1 MQMTSLGRRGPLVSA
16 VGYGSWAIS
25 GMDWGQT
32 EDEISKRALHAALD
46 AGVNFIDTADN
57 YGRGHSEELIAE
69 VLEERGGREGIVIA
83 TKACNDFYNAT
94 DDDDLGYGP
103 IRTNTDRDYIIFA
116 AEQSLRRLKTDCLD
130 ILQLHSPGT
139 EDLDRDDPWEALA
152 TLKQQGKI
160 RHAGWSV
167 RSFCETEQTFL
178 LKRHADLIDV
188 IQVRHNLL
196 ERGAEEALFP
206 AAMRHGTGVI
216 VRSPILFG
224 FLTGK
229 FTRETRFGDDDHRR
243 MNLSPEKIDAYLRQL
258 EDLQWLF
265 DEFPDQT
272 MAQVALRFTISH
284 PACHTVIPSGKT
296 PEQVS
301 ENSRAGEI
309 GPLPPTTCE
318 RLGLPVLT

>member
-1 MQMTSLGRRGPLVSA
+1 MET
-16 VGYGSWAIS
+16 
-25 GMDWGQT
+25 
-32 EDEISKRALHAALD
+32 
-46 AGVNFIDTADN
+46 
-57 YGRGHSEELIAE
+57 
-69 VLEERGGREGIVIA
+69 
-83 TKACNDFYNAT
+83 
-94 DDDDLGYGP
+94 
-103 IRTNTDRDYIIFA
+103 RDYIIFA
-116 AEQSLRRLKTDCLD
+116 AEQSLRRLRTDCLD

-139 EDLDRDDPWEALA
+139 EDLDCDDPWEALA
-152 TLKQQGKI
+152 TLKRQGKI

-178 LKRHADLIDV
+178 LERHAELIDV

-206 AAMRHGTGVI
+206 AAMRHGIGVI

-258 EDLQWLF
+258 EDLRWLF

-284 PACHTVIPSGKT
+284 PACHTEIPSGKT
-296 PEQVS
+296 PEQVR
-301 ENSRAGEI
+301 ENSRAGEF
-309 GPLPPTTCE
+309 GPLPPAICE